1 MKDGVRNSLRS
12 LLYAQGRRKERG
24 IYMHIDN
31 YGKNG
36 IYYKEM
42 QEYWKENNGAQG
54 NPFQD
59 YINRAEEKG
68 NSYYK
73 NYGGKAKEDGAEEQ
87 SGTEEEE
94 WREKLRKWDEEM
106 ERIREQNRRERERLT
121 EERLRKKRIRK
132 KLWEKLALK
141 KYLARQDEIMQ
152 MNEKISLERAVGEDV
167 YIEKAPLS
175 KSLSVAEIMAIC
187 SKF

>member
-1 MKDGVRNSLRS
+1 
-12 LLYAQGRRKERG
+12 
-24 IYMHIDN
+24 MHIN
-31 YGKNG
+31 SYVKNRA
-36 IYYKEM
+36 YDKAVE
-42 QEYWKENNGAQG
+42 EYLKENSSTRG
-54 NPFQD
+54 NPFLAHM
-59 YINRAEEKG
+59 NRAEEKD
-68 NSYYK
+68 NSYRK
-73 NYGGKAKEDGAEEQ
+73 NYAGGAEKDRTEGQ
-87 SGTEEEE
+87 SSTEEEE

-106 ERIREQNRRERERLT
+106 DRIREQNRRERERLM
-121 EERLRKKRIRK
+121 EERLRKKRIQK